1 MKTYGVLP
9 LIVLP
14 ALIALAGSSVLNQ
27 ANAQS
32 SQPSAQGMPQCSQP
46 QQGGSQQTSGRPQGH
61 GSSPQGGKQQ
71 KQGGNKPTKVKQ
83 QTNWGSSQGKSQQ
96 KKGQQQPPQ
105 GSNRQGPDFA
115 AAAQKLG
122 ISEADLKAALGVPPT
137 P

>member
-1 MKTYGVLP
+1 MKINGVLP

-14 ALIALAGSSVLNQ
+14 ALIAIAGSSGLNQ
-27 ANAQS
+27 ASAQS

-46 QQGGSQQTSGRPQGH
+46 QQGGNPQTLGRPQGN
-61 GSSPQGGKQQ
+61 GSSSQGSQQQ
-71 KQGGNKPTKVKQ
+71 KGGSKPTKVKQ

-105 GSNRQGPDFA
+105 GVSRQGPDFA